1 MFYVQ
6 RGRGTIDHLLIHCN
20 CAKML
25 WDLFLSIVGIN
36 WVFLQS
42 VLHTP
47 ISLSRADVGKKRKKF
62 WFAASLCLFWNL
74 WGVRNRLVF
83 ENEVYSSQRIK
94 ANFVS
99 NLWTWANLY
108 SDANS
113 HAVLNFLTWMGS
125 R

>member
-1 MFYVQ
+1 M
-6 RGRGTIDHLLIHCN
+6 
-20 CAKML
+20 
-25 WDLFLSIVGIN
+25 
-36 WVFLQS
+36 
-42 VLHTP
+42 
-47 ISLSRADVGKKRKKF
+47 GKKCKNF
-62 WFAASLCLFWNL
+62 LFAASLCLFWNL

-83 ENEVYSSQRIK
+83 ENEVYSAQRIK

-108 SDANS
+108 SNANS